1 MTLTYIEKKIFEI
14 EILEPFSFG
23 TLPVRTLPPLR
34 LGLQP
39 IWASHLIAEVPKV
52 FPRAGDFFVQFT
64 VFDTIYRFRDIGMQR
79 SPLILGA
86 ARKFA
91 MFWLPLQ
98 RRLIR

>member
-39 IWASHLIAEVPKV
+39 I
-52 FPRAGDFFVQFT
+52 
-64 VFDTIYRFRDIGMQR
+64 
-79 SPLILGA
+79 
-86 ARKFA
+86 
-91 MFWLPLQ
+91 
-98 RRLIR
+98 